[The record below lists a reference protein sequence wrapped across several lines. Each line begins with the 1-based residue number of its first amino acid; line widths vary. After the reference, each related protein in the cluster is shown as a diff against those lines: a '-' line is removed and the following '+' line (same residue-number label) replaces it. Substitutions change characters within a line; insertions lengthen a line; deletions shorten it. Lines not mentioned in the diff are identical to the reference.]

1 MLLVFS
7 SGVLLSC
14 PLLRRLH
21 PKIETKSI
29 NRPSHSDSKN
39 ASKDGLNPKLKKYM
53 YVRTISNPSFQ
64 QNYERPNLFFRKWS
78 LKARHFTAGTDFQ
91 SYLKN
96 TCVNEFPWGM
106 CMKLPKQLRICI
118 GMTATF

>member
-7 SGVLLSC
+7 SAVFLSC

-21 PKIETKSI
+21 PKVETKPI
-29 NRPSHSDSKN
+29 NRSSHLDSMN
-39 ASKDGLNPKLKKYM
+39 ASKDGHNPKRKKYL
-53 YVRTISNPSFQ
+53 YVRTILNQSFQ
-64 QNYERPNLFFRKWS
+64 QNYKRSNLFFRKWS
-78 LKARHFTAGTDFQ
+78 LKVRRFTTRTDFQ

-96 TCVNEFPWGM
+96 TYVNEFPWGM